1 MGDVHPSKEP
11 MPIAVIRLAAVQVIL
26 GGELLGSG
34 RHGGHL
40 GAGAQHLLM
49 EIVDLAVL
57 HLEVAPEASAQV
69 ARLRALRIR
78 LRCKLWGGRK
88 GAGLGREI
96 FNGIVGHANQATVQG
111 VLFKGITYQQ

>member
-1 MGDVHPSKEP
+1 

-26 GGELLGSG
+26 GGELLGSS

-49 EIVDLAVL
+49 QVVDLAVL

-69 ARLRALRIR
+69 ARLWALRVLRRVQHRPKDLR
-78 LRCKLWGGRK
+78 LVWRQDPV
-88 GAGLGREI
+88 AHLGVRRSW
-96 FNGIVGHANQATVQG
+96 
-111 VLFKGITYQQ
+111 